1 MDKIQLFK
9 ERIETLIEEYDFGGT
24 PKELYDPIAYT
35 MKQKGKRLRPLLCML
50 ACDLFGGDVKKVEY
64 PALAAE
70 VFHNFTLI
78 HDDIMD
84 RAPLRRGVETVYKK
98 WNQDIAILA
107 GDTMF
112 AMAYQLAM
120 QTDYENIRKVLSTLS
135 RVAIQVCEGQ
145 QLDLNFEHQENVS
158 ITDYLEMIRL
168 KTAVLLGGSLEIG
181 ATVAGAD
188 DDTLRAIYDFGT
200 SIGIAFQLQDDL
212 LDVYGNTDVFGK
224 ITGGD
229 IATNKKTY
237 LYLKA
242 LEVADA
248 ATREQLL
255 DLYSGDNP
263 LYFENKIQE
272 VTAIFNKLGIKE
284 SVESVMNDYY
294 NKGIEKLNLI
304 PVSEDKKED
313 LLKYVN
319 ILYLRDH

>member
-9 ERIETLIEEYDFGGT
+9 ERIETLIENYNFSGT
-24 PKELYDPIAYT
+24 PKELYDPIVYT

-120 QTDYENIRKVLSTLS
+120 QTDYKNIRKVLNTLS

-145 QLDLNFEHQENVS
+145 QLDLNFEQQENVS
-158 ITDYLEMIRL
+158 IADYLEMIRL

-181 ATVAGAD
+181 ATIANV
-188 DDTLRAIYDFGT
+188 DDTTLQAIYEFGVT
-200 SIGIAFQLQDDL
+200 IGIAFQLQDDL
-212 LDVYGNTDVFGK
+212 LDVYGNYDVFGK

-229 IATNKKTY
+229 ITTNKKTY
-237 LYLKA
+237 LYLQA
-242 LEVADA
+242 LEVADD
-248 ATREQLL
+248 ATRQQLL
-255 DLYSGDNP
+255 DFYSDNYP
-263 LYFENKIQE
+263 LHFENKIQE
-272 VTAIFNKLGIKE
+272 VTAIFNKLGVKE
-284 SVESVMNDYY
+284 LVEQVMNDYY
-294 NKGIEKLNLI
+294 NKGIERLNRI
-304 PVSEDKKED
+304 SVSEDKKET

-319 ILYLRDH
+319 ILYSRDH